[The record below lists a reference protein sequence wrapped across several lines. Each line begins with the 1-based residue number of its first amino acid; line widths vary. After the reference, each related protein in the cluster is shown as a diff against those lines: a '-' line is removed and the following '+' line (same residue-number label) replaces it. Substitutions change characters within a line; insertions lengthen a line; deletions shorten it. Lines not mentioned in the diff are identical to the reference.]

1 MLISFTVKTCLTD
14 NQPYND
20 CQLKEIA
27 SGIRGK
33 IRKINQREGKTPDK
47 FLGLIDKIVERI
59 KYVGSGLDWEEFE
72 KDPILQKL
80 RDMPCLSQQ
89 ASQVTDHCTILSV
102 KVIGNLLIPWK
113 TIECKFLAGQL
124 REKKRRFTCIGIY
137 TSCSILWIQVG
148 NGTQTRRW
156 HRTQSIWN
164 LRVYIRNTAAE
175 TFLVT
180 KVSRLK
186 IFLTLDQ
193 YKIKMFS

>member
-1 MLISFTVKTCLTD
+1 MCDKNLEDFQNKFITTIDELWAYIHHHVPDKSYLNTRPVRPKSQGHGLSILLGGSFTLTPTLYRPFSD

-72 KDPILQKL
+72 KDPILQQL

-89 ASQVTDHCTILSV
+89 ASQVTDNEI
-102 KVIGNLLIPWK
+102 
-113 TIECKFLAGQL
+113 
-124 REKKRRFTCIGIY
+124 
-137 TSCSILWIQVG
+137 
-148 NGTQTRRW
+148 TR
-156 HRTQSIWN
+156 QNS
-164 LRVYIRNTAAE
+164 
-175 TFLVT
+175 
-180 KVSRLK
+180 
-186 IFLTLDQ
+186 
-193 YKIKMFS
+193 